1 MSKFRK
7 VEITSVL
14 NKYSIKYQNKR
25 KLMSAE
31 EKMSHKADELRESIR
46 RIKEAI
52 ENTQDST
59 EFGNDITNGTS
70 DMKKKH
76 TLEAQS
82 KLRAETVSNLLS
94 DL

>member
-1 MSKFRK
+1 
-7 VEITSVL
+7 
-14 NKYSIKYQNKR
+14 
-25 KLMSAE
+25 
-31 EKMSHKADELRESIR
+31 MSHKADELRENIR

-52 ENTQDST
+52 EDSQSNT

-70 DMKKKH
+70 EAKKKH